1 MIISSMN
8 FKGGAGKTMVC
19 TNLAVEYAQ
28 KGASVVIVDTDDSMA
43 ASKWAGRR
51 AESSQEPFI
60 SVVQLTEPKTIGKTL
75 QKLDNDNDVVI
86 VDGPPR
92 LNALVSKIILL
103 SDLVIVPIPPKGGND
118 WEVTEDFLER
128 YDSIQEQRS
137 DDGRTPLY
145 LLPNMYKQGYN
156 LHQAFLDNIPTLCE
170 EYGVSMFQAK
180 LNDLVS
186 FGEANQFGLSITEH
200 DKGKARMQF
209 KRLFVEI
216 NEILEQ

>member
-19 TNLAVEYAQ
+19 TNLAVEFAK
-28 KGASVVIVDTDDSMA
+28 KGASVTVVDTDDSKA
-43 ASKWAGRR
+43 ASKWAARR
-51 AESSQEPFI
+51 EETGHEPFI
-60 SVVQLTEPKTIGKTL
+60 SVVELTEAKTIGKTL
-75 QKLDNDNDVVI
+75 QKLDETNDIVI

-128 YDSIQEQRS
+128 YDAIQEQRS

-145 LLPNMYKQGYN
+145 LLPNMYKEGYN
-156 LHQAFLDNIPTLCE
+156 LHQAFLENIPTLCE
-170 EYGVSMFQAK
+170 AYGVSMFKSK

-216 NEILEQ
+216 NEILNA